1 MKRPRRLTLGVLSP
15 PLLRWYRWQDKQDS
29 MELFE
34 KCPIC
39 GGELVE
45 KEVEKVLKGGANTAI
60 LRVKTE
66 VCLHCGERLY
76 RPETVAYFEE
86 IRQKLSTEDVGEFEP
101 VGKTYQVA

>member
-1 MKRPRRLTLGVLSP
+1 MR
-15 PLLRWYRWQDKQDS
+15 
-29 MELFE
+29 LFE

-60 LRVKTE
+60 LKVKAE

-76 RPETVAYFEE
+76 RSETVTHFEE
-86 IRQKLSTEDVGEFEP
+86 IREKLSAEDVGEFEP

>member
-1 MKRPRRLTLGVLSP
+1 MR
-15 PLLRWYRWQDKQDS
+15 
-29 MELFE
+29 LFE

-60 LRVKTE
+60 LKVKAE

-76 RPETVAYFEE
+76 RPETVAHFEE
-86 IRQKLSTEDVGEFEP
+86 IREKLSTEDVGGFEP